1 MLNWHPK
8 DPDEV
13 LDYRW
18 EPVIDAGDTIASITL
33 SRLSGDVVTD
43 SAAEDATGI
52 TLVLSGGTDGSNVFR
67 GLASTVGGR
76 TFEEYITLPVVSKP
90 DAGLVA
96 SLKARY
102 PAFAAVDAATIAYWL
117 TDADRYVGAWG
128 DDRDVG
134 LMSIAARN
142 MVAAKVAGIASSDA
156 SGLGGSGVTSFR
168 SGSFSA
174 QITEDAANGKL
185 TGLWDDDWAAL
196 VRIYGTGLGVASPG
210 FAPCVYGYRESLL
223 GYQL

>member
-1 MLNWHPK
+1 MLNWPAK

-18 EPVIDAGDTIASITL
+18 EPVIDAGDTLSSITL
-33 SRLSGDVVTD
+33 ARIAGDVVTD
-43 SAAEDATGI
+43 STVEDATGI
-52 TLVLSGGTDGSNVFR
+52 TLVLSGGNDGANVFR
-67 GLASTVGGR
+67 GLASTIGGR

-102 PAFAAVDAATIAYWL
+102 PAFTNVDAATIAYWL
-117 TDADRYVGAWG
+117 TDAERYVGAWG

-134 LMSIAARN
+134 LISIAARN
-142 MVAAKVAGIASSDA
+142 MVAAKVSGIAASDA

-185 TGLWDDDWAAL
+185 TGLWDADWAGL
-196 VRIYGTGLGVASPG
+196 VRIYGAGLGVASPG
-210 FAPCVYGYRESLL
+210 FVPCTYGYRESLL
-223 GYQL
+223 GW